1 MSTDTEY
8 VGGCATA
15 SAGGGAGMQG
25 GLQHQLLP
33 DIAAL
38 SLLSQCP
45 PHPVHHHGHHMAA
58 SQQHVPSLPPSQQNN
73 AQNAP
78 AGQHA
83 GITTNGTT
91 GKQLFHSTFIHTCSI
106 KKKEYDLLNHPN
118 LF

>member
-1 MSTDTEY
+1 MSTETEY

-15 SAGGGAGMQG
+15 GAGGGAGMQG

-45 PHPVHHHGHHMAA
+45 PPAAHNHHMAA
-58 SQQHVPSLPPSQQNN
+58 QQQQHMQTLQSSSQN
-73 AQNAP
+73 AQNTP
-78 AGQHA
+78 TGQHA

-91 GKQLFHSTFIHTCSI
+91 GKHYSIYYHI
-106 KKKEYDLLNHPN
+106 KKYFEHQ
-118 LF
+118 